1 MAAAKDYYAILGVK
15 RDATEK
21 EIKQAYRKLARKLH
35 PDVNPGNKAAES
47 KFKEINEAYEVLSD
61 PEKRKKYDQFGANWQ
76 HADQFTSQGYRGGA
90 PGGFGGHRADT
101 GPYGAD
107 MGGGFGGLGDIFE
120 ELLRG
125 GRGGRAGRQPF
136 PRRGED
142 IEYPIE
148 ISLEE
153 AYSGGTRLIDV
164 SAPQPDG
171 QTRQRRLEVKI
182 PPGVTTGSRV
192 RIAGEGQPG
201 IAGGPR
207 GDLYLLINVRP
218 HPLFER
224 KGDDLHVEVPVSYL
238 DAILGGEVEVPT
250 LKGKLALKIPAGTQN
265 GKVFRLSGQGMPKLG
280 SQLKGDL
287 YAKVRAVLP
296 TTLSPEEKQLFERMR
311 DLNKVVR

>member
-1 MAAAKDYYAILGVK
+1 MAAAKDYYTTLGVK

-35 PDVNPGNKAAES
+35 PDVNPGDKTAEA
-47 KFKEINEAYEVLSD
+47 KFKEINEAYEVISD

-76 HADQFTSQGYRGGA
+76 HADQFTSQGYRGA
-90 PGGFGGHRADT
+90 PGDFGGFRGET
-101 GPYGAD
+101 GAYGTEA
-107 MGGGFGGLGDIFE
+107 GGGFGGLGDIFE
-120 ELLRG
+120 EILR

-153 AYSGGTRLIDV
+153 AYNGGTRLIDV
-164 SAPQPDG
+164 SAPQPGG
-171 QTRQRRLEVKI
+171 QVRQRRLEVKI

-201 IAGGPR
+201 IAGGPK
-207 GDLYLLINVRP
+207 GDLYLLVSVRP
-218 HPLFER
+218 HPQFER
-224 KGDDLHVEVPVSYL
+224 KGDDLHVEVPVNYL

-250 LKGKLALKIPAGTQN
+250 LKGKLALKIPTGTQN
-265 GKVFRLSGQGMPKLG
+265 GKVFRLAGQGMPKLG

-287 YAKVRAVLP
+287 YVKVRAILP
-296 TTLSPEEKQLFERMR
+296 TSLSPEERQLFERLR
-311 DLNKVVR
+311 DTSKVAR